1 MATSH
6 PQPAAGLAPDWLPH
20 RYDAGH
26 DAVHMITADRALR
39 RSAPFL
45 IDEHLPGAA
54 DPRVLRRIDVMAA
67 APKPA
72 PVNFIFHSA
81 YCCSTLL
88 ANAFDRAGASSAMKE
103 PQILNDL
110 VGWRQ
115 RGGDPKQLAVVLDN
129 AMTLLARPFEPG
141 ERVVIKPSNVVNGI
155 ASAMLAM
162 RPEAG
167 CVLLY
172 APLPLFLASIADKGM
187 WGRLWV
193 RDLLVK
199 QLKDNLVADLGFE
212 PHDHL
217 LQTDLQ
223 AAAVGWLAQ
232 HRLFGQLAAR
242 WPDRVRTLNSEELL
256 DRPEEAMARI
266 ATLFGVPLEPVAID
280 EIVSGVFRRD
290 AKFGHEFSREDRI
303 AQQRARGAVHAEEV
317 EKVSA
322 WASEVARNAGVDMTP
337 PGDLFAA

>member
-26 DAVHMITADRALR
+26 DAVHMIAADRALR

-45 IDEHLPGAA
+45 IDEHLPAAA

-67 APKPA
+67 APAPA

-88 ANAFDRAGASSAMKE
+88 ANAFDRPGASSALKE

-129 AMTLLARPFEPG
+129 AMTLLARPFEPA
-141 ERVVIKPSNVVNGI
+141 ERVVIKPSNVVNGL

-162 RPEAG
+162 RKDAG

-193 RDLLVK
+193 RDLLMK

-232 HRLFGQLAAR
+232 HRLFAQLAQR

-256 DRPEEAMARI
+256 DRPEEAMTRI
-266 ATLFGVPLEPVAID
+266 AALFGVALDDAAIGDIVA
-280 EIVSGVFRRD
+280 GVFRRD
-290 AKFGHEFSREDRI
+290 AKFGGEFSREDRL
-303 AQQRARGAVHAEEV
+303 AQQRARGAVHADEV
-317 EKVSA
+317 EKVTA
-322 WASEVARNAGVDMTP
+322 WAEEVARNAGVTMTP